1 MSVIGDP
8 ILMMGLKPKYTYTG
22 SHEFIDDG
30 GPNWRIKLKSSG
42 TLTFTVPG
50 NITKGIDIFVVG
62 GGAGGARAKNST
74 SNTIRTYGGGGYT
87 KTQSNVAVTKGTG
100 YAVTIGGG
108 GAGVGPNG
116 GAVVYSTAGSQSKIV
131 IGGTTYSAN
140 GGGRCDAQVVDWDY
154 TYEYKT
160 TPGTGG
166 SAVGEFGVSGS
177 AYSGHKSSGDTA
189 GGANTGTGG
198 YGSAAGGSG
207 IVVIRNHR

>member
-42 TLTFTVPG
+42 TLTFTNLSG
-50 NITKGIDIFVVG
+50 LSKGIDVCVIG

-74 SNTIRTYGGGGYT
+74 SNTIRTHGGGGY
-87 KTQSNVAVTKGTG
+87 KSNAWAVPVVKDTG

-140 GGGRCDAQVVDWDY
+140 GGGRCHAQVADFGGYYSYDA
-154 TYEYKT
+154 

-166 SAVGEFGVSGS
+166 AATGEFDLSGS
-177 AYSGHKSSGDTA
+177 DYCGYKSSGDTA
-189 GGANTGTGG
+189 GEANTGRGG
-198 YGSAAGGSG
+198 NGSAAGGSG
-207 IVVIRNHR
+207 IIVIRNPR